1 MVVVVLVL
9 IHILLHRIIISIIL
23 NRSLPNDEI
32 SICIT
37 DTTIL
42 LPQTKVENS
51 ITSTPLLHL
60 SKEILQVPCPLPGL
74 EACYSLLL
82 STILYY
88 GLYKD
93 QIKQSTLSLYKGILL
108 CGDHGVGKSKI
119 VSLFLL
125 ILIWIDSMCYS
136 IL

>member
-9 IHILLHRIIISIIL
+9 IHILLHRILISSLL

-42 LPQTKVENS
+42 LSQTKVENS

-125 ILIWIDSMCYS
+125 ILI
-136 IL
+136 